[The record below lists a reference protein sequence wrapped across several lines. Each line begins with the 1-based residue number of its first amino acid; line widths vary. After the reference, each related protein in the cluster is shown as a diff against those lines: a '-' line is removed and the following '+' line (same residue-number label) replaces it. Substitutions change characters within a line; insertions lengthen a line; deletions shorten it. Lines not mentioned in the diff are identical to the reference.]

1 MPRVCGLVLVLVI
14 SSSCFA
20 EAAWRLLSAEAARNP
35 DRDAAGIPQIF
46 DGVPTSDYPAVAG
59 VAVLLDGGVV
69 ASCTGTLI
77 SPSVVITAAHCVA
90 SGPLA
95 IAAVFFPPGSDT
107 GVQYDVAA
115 YDIEPEYSS
124 DVLAVADIAVL
135 LLQSPVAGVTPI
147 PLATKTPRTGT
158 KSIIVGYGQD
168 ETGRIGLKEFGTI
181 RVKKCPRTF
190 RPAGFVRGQLARSLC
205 WRPKQRHQDTCPGDS
220 GGPLLAKSALAG
232 VTSGGYPDCP
242 GILSWD
248 TNVVPFLPWI
258 DAHLQ

>member
-20 EAAWRLLSAEAARNP
+20 EAGWRLLSAEPARNP
-35 DRDAAGIPQIF
+35 GLDAAGIPQIF
-46 DGVPTSDYPAVAG
+46 DGVPTGDYPAVAG

-95 IAAVFFPPGSDT
+95 IATVFFPGGGST
-107 GVQYDVAA
+107 GVQYDVVQYA
-115 YDIEPEYSS
+115 IEPEFSP
-124 DVLAVADIAVL
+124 DVLAVADIAL
-135 LLQSPVAGVTPI
+135 LLLESPVAGVTPM
-147 PLATKTPRTGT
+147 PLATKTPRPGT
-158 KSIIVGYGQD
+158 KSTIVGYGQD
-168 ETGRIGLKEFGTI
+168 ETGRVGLKEFGTI
-181 RVKKCPRTF
+181 RLKKCPRMF
-190 RPAGFVRGQLARSLC
+190 NPAGLVRRQLSRSLC
-205 WRPKQRHQDTCPGDS
+205 WRPKQRHQDTCHGDS

-258 DAHLQ
+258 TPLLR

>member
-1 MPRVCGLVLVLVI
+1 MPRVSGLVLVLVI
-14 SSSCFA
+14 STSCFA
-20 EAAWRLLSAEAARNP
+20 DAAWRGLSAEPARRP
-35 DRDAAGIPQIF
+35 GQDAAGIAQIF

-59 VAVLLDGGVV
+59 VVVLLDGGLV

-77 SPSVVITAAHCVA
+77 SPSVVLTAAHCVA

-95 IAAVFFPPGSDT
+95 IATVFFPGGAT
-107 GVQYDVAA
+107 GVQYDVVA
-115 YDIEPEYSS
+115 YDIEPEYSP

-135 LLQSPVAGVTPI
+135 LLANPVADVAPM
-147 PLATKTPRTGT
+147 PLATKTPRPGT

-168 ETGRIGLKEFGTI
+168 ETGRVGLKEFGTI
-181 RVKKCPRTF
+181 RLRKCPRKF
-190 RPAGFVRGQLARSLC
+190 PAGGLARGQLARSLC
-205 WRPKQRHQDTCPGDS
+205 WRPKRRQQDTCHGDS

>member
-20 EAAWRLLSAEAARNP
+20 EAAWRLLSAEPARNP
-35 DRDAAGIPQIF
+35 GRDAAGVPQIF
-46 DGVPTSDYPAVAG
+46 DGVPTSNYPAVAG

-95 IAAVFFPPGSDT
+95 IAAVFFPGGTT
-107 GVQYDVAA
+107 GVQYDAQA
-115 YDIEPEYSS
+115 YAIEPEYSP
-124 DVLAVADIAVL
+124 DVLAVADIALVL
-135 LLQSPVAGVTPI
+135 LTSPVAGVTPM
-147 PLATKTPRTGT
+147 PLATRTPRAGT

-168 ETGRIGLKEFGTI
+168 ETGRSGLKEFGTI
-181 RVKKCPRTF
+181 RIKKCPRTF
-190 RPAGFVRGQLARSLC
+190 RPAGFVPRQLSRSLC
-205 WRPKQRHQDTCPGDS
+205 WRPKQRHQDTCNGDS

-258 DAHLQ
+258 TPHLQ